1 MPELAPS
8 TSVPSTLAPAPDQ
21 ESSEPPAPPDVEWVV
36 QVGGTGDDKFN
47 ALTSTL
53 SADSENRASE
63 SIVAVGSTSEGITS
77 PTAGAEDVLS
87 SRIAANGEIESTDV
101 VGSKNTDVATAAS
114 RVYAPVRNNQ
124 SPLSEAVACG
134 LTGGDL
140 AGPPLGLFDGWCGP
154 VAHGGDT
161 TTDSSGADDL
171 FGFSI
176 KSFGAESNEVVT
188 GIAATLPD
196 DNSTL
201 AAEQNVYISGTTDG
215 LYPAAGD
222 STGRGLG
229 LGDALAF
236 RTSLS
241 RGTAWIR
248 QFGTPQ
254 PDAATAVCT
263 VDGNGYFV
271 GWTDGD
277 LGAKSSGGRDA
288 WISMIDRAGM
298 QRWLIQFGYGANEE
312 FRAVAVGGEPAEGT
326 QQFIAVGLTD
336 GDGPQPSK
344 GGKDA
349 LIAAFAPDGSVLW
362 SLQTGGELDDDA
374 AAVAYHDSTIYVA
387 GTTTSAA
394 ASPDASAIDGI
405 GDLNPAIGPGGAK
418 DIFLTAIDPATGA
431 VQWTT
436 RLGSDGDEVV
446 TSMTVSEG
454 GLLTIAGST
463 TGALGTNTNAGKA
476 DAFVVAFQ
484 LPSAGGGA
492 QSWV

>member
-1 MPELAPS
+1 M
-8 TSVPSTLAPAPDQ
+8 
-21 ESSEPPAPPDVEWVV
+21 V
-36 QVGGTGDDKFN
+36 QVGGTGDDVFN

-63 SIVAVGSTSEGITS
+63 HVVAVGSTTEGITA
-77 PTAGAEDVLS
+77 PTAGLEDVLS
-87 SRIAANGEIESTDV
+87 SRITTAGEIESTNV
-101 VGSKNTDVATAAS
+101 VGSTGTDIATAAS
-114 RVYAPVRNNQ
+114 KIYAPVRNNQ
-124 SPLSEAVACG
+124 SPLSAAVACG
-134 LTGGDL
+134 VTKGDL
-140 AGPPLGLFDGWCGP
+140 AGPPLGLLDGWCGP
-154 VAHGGDT
+154 VADSADGTSDNSDT
-161 TTDSSGADDL
+161 SNP

-176 KSFGAESNEVVT
+176 KSLGAESNEVIT
-188 GIAATLPD
+188 GIASTRPD
-196 DNSTL
+196 DSSTL

-298 QRWLIQFGYGANEE
+298 QRWLIQFGYAANEE

-326 QQFIAVGLTD
+326 QQFIAVGVTD

-344 GGKDA
+344 GAKDA

-362 SLQTGGELDDDA
+362 SLQTGAELDDDA
-374 AAVAYHDSTIYVA
+374 AAVVYHDSTIYVA

-394 ASPDASAIDGI
+394 ATEDTSEVNGI

-418 DIFLTAIDPATGA
+418 DIFVTAIDPATGA
-431 VQWTT
+431 VLWTT
-436 RLGSDGDEVV
+436 RLGSAGDEVV
-446 TSMTVSEG
+446 TSMTVTDS
-454 GLLTIAGST
+454 GLLTVAGST